1 MRPNHH
7 IPTRPTTMTMT
18 TPGGSAARRTAGT
31 SACRSAGS
39 SRPSRYNPP
48 PPKAGPLCII
58 YSISLCVG
66 IYVGVGV
73 WMSSTTYIATPPA
86 PRHTPTVTVTK
97 PQRHRQKGAADPLD
111 AAAQHR
117 ERASLHGALRG
128 LGPVLLP
135 KGGYIHIICVIAEGG
150 DGPAGECM
158 YNGVWMR
165 WKRMRFWGRTATR
178 PRRWVECVHIW
189 VRFWWG
195 RVVCMCI
202 YLNMWWLGPLL
213 SPRR

>member
-150 DGPAGECM
+150 DGPAGGCM
-158 YNGVWMR
+158 YNGVCGCGGSGCD
-165 WKRMRFWGRTATR
+165 FG
-178 PRRWVECVHIW
+178 V
-189 VRFWWG
+189 
-195 RVVCMCI
+195 
-202 YLNMWWLGPLL
+202 GPLL
-213 SPRR
+213 VPDGGLSVCTYGCDFGGAGLCACVYT